1 MMNHEYTPH
10 GSHGGQDN
18 TNIDAQILQGKKYA
32 GIAYGHYR
40 QGEYENADYWSA
52 QAGDLIG
59 RYTMGG
65 MELEADQHSREYAET
80 IDGALTRLI
89 DAGLTDEDAEH
100 GRSQF
105 ASHIVLPTGS
115 AFERYYVRLARETK
129 GEVHS
134 TGMFWQSTTY
144 SDEYNPATIQRVLL
158 PPNGYPAFV
167 IPGDNTLHE
176 LAPQGFSEQQPSL
189 NEVKSLIREIGSYY
203 DVDMKDLVGEEED
216 VPGYDD
222 LIARQCFSV
231 GLNKRDMTLDQATL
245 ETAEALS
252 EMAGSVVAPRELWD
266 IPEIRQ
272 LSVEMGVH
280 PMTAW
285 MALGIASERDLAN
298 PAYLEWLHQNG
309 DN

>member
-1 MMNHEYTPH
+1 MTNHENTSH
-10 GSHGGQDN
+10 GSHGGYDD
-18 TNIDAQILQGKKYA
+18 TDIDAQILQGKKYA

-40 QGEYENADYWSA
+40 QGEYEDADYWSA

-105 ASHIVLPTGS
+105 TSHIVLPTGS
-115 AFERYYVRLARETK
+115 AYERYYVRLARETK
-129 GEVHS
+129 GEVYS
-134 TGMFWQSTTY
+134 TGMFWQNTTS
-144 SDEYNPATIQRVLL
+144 SDEYNPATIQRILL

-176 LAPQGFSEQQPSL
+176 LVPQGFSEQQPSL
-189 NEVKSLIREIGSYY
+189 NKVKSLIREIGSYY

-222 LIARQCFSV
+222 LIARQCFLF
-231 GLNKRDMTLDQATL
+231 GLSKRDMTLDQATL
-245 ETAEALS
+245 ESAEAFS
-252 EMAGSVVAPRELWD
+252 SAAGSVVAPRELWD

-285 MALGIASERDLAN
+285 MALGTASERDLAN

-309 DN
+309 DK